1 MGLKSVRIIGSGLI
15 GTSIG
20 LALSAKGVDVEM
32 VDSDEEA
39 QALAQ
44 ELVGY
49 SGEPDVADLII
60 IAVPIGAFKKVIKSE
75 FALNPNS
82 IFIDISSV
90 KTKPLVDVS
99 EIDGLEE
106 RFCFTHPMAG
116 REVGGAQSARGDL
129 FASRPWIIT
138 PTLLTSEHAIAIATE
153 VAEMCSA
160 ITFHMPPA
168 EHDKAVALVSH
179 LPQILASL
187 LAKALT
193 SGEPTWLELSGQ
205 GLRDM
210 TRLAGSSAV
219 LWEEILSSNASHIR
233 PLLISLQKDLTILV
247 ESLNDSRVAHAL
259 IEDGNKGRERIPG
272 KHGGTARDYTYVPIV
287 IQDKPGQLAALFNEC
302 AVAGVNVEDLTIEH
316 TPGQFTGLVT
326 LAILSSLDAYKLTT
340 HLSTRGWSIHA
351 SRNS

>member
-210 TRLAGSSAV
+210 TRLAGSS
-219 LWEEILSSNASHIR
+219 LYFR
-233 PLLISLQKDLTILV
+233 TIS
-247 ESLNDSRVAHAL
+247 
-259 IEDGNKGRERIPG
+259 
-272 KHGGTARDYTYVPIV
+272 
-287 IQDKPGQLAALFNEC
+287 
-302 AVAGVNVEDLTIEH
+302 
-316 TPGQFTGLVT
+316 
-326 LAILSSLDAYKLTT
+326 
-340 HLSTRGWSIHA
+340 
-351 SRNS
+351 